1 MFPADVLLISSSDKD
16 GFAYIETSSLDGEQT
31 SKVRYAFQELNNQYR
46 EETMTELKG
55 KFEGE
60 VPSPSLTQFRGILE
74 VDGKKLAIT
83 DSSQLLFR
91 GSKLK
96 NTKWIWGVV
105 IYTGQCTKIMMNGQS
120 FVTKLSAVER
130 KLNYLLIIL
139 LVCQITACVVISAL
153 STSK

>member
-16 GFAYIETSSLDGEQT
+16 GLAYIETSSLDGEQT
-31 SKVRYAFQELNNQYR
+31 SKVRYAFHELNNRYR
-46 EETMTELKG
+46 DETMSELKG

-60 VPSPSLTQFRGILE
+60 VPNPFLTQFRGTLE
-74 VDGKKLAIT
+74 VEGNKLAIT
-83 DSSQLLFR
+83 DSSQLFFR

-96 NTKWIWGVV
+96 NTKWIWGIVV
-105 IYTGQCTKIMMNGQS
+105 YTGQCTKIMMNGQS
-120 FVTKLSAVER
+120 FITKLSAVER

-139 LVCQITACVVISAL
+139 LICQVTACLVVSAF